1 MIDKNIA
8 RKIVQALAI
17 RPSDIIIEI
26 GPGQGILTE
35 QILTYADVARL
46 VVIEIDKKL
55 VRQLEEKFVSYHQKN
70 RLEIIASDFLKI
82 NLKDFC
88 RQRNFGRIK
97 FLGNLPYSAATA
109 IIQKVISRV
118 PPELWERAVFTI
130 QREVAQKIFTT
141 EELNYLKIF
150 VQHYAEG
157 KILFD
162 ISPQSFRPRP
172 EVVSSVILLKGRQN
186 ISPEVTDIEL
196 AAKIFRYRR
205 KTILNSLTFSGFDRA
220 MAKEILEKAA
230 IDPGARAESLS
241 LEQFLR
247 LTTAYKKGII

>member
-70 RLEIIASDFLKI
+70 RLEIIAGDFLKI